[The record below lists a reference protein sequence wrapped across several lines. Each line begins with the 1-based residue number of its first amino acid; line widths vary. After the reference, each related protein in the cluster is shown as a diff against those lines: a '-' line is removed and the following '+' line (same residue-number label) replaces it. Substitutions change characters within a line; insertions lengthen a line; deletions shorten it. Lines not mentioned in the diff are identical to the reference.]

1 MLRRPPH
8 HFPRQ
13 PQGQAMTKAKLSREQ
28 VDSIVSYI
36 DAAIEARMAK
46 NACGPHVRG
55 IRENALLVRSDLYR
69 SLCHD

>member
-1 MLRRPPH
+1 
-8 HFPRQ
+8 
-13 PQGQAMTKAKLSREQ
+13 MTKAKLSREQ